1 MKYRGSI
8 FIFLVPLFFACGQQ
22 KAEEVIPENDSVSN
36 ELKLSKEQVQ
46 QLSIRLGNTEEQLIS
61 STIKVQGMIDLPPQN
76 IISVNFPLAG
86 FLKQTKLIP
95 GMQVRKGEIIA
106 TITDQ
111 AIVQMQQEF
120 LMSKAKLDLLRLEM
134 SRQQELKQANAGVSR
149 NFQQTESEV
158 KIQTITY
165 NALREKLK
173 MIGIDTERLDE
184 NNLSGE
190 VQIKSP
196 INGYV
201 SKVNVNTG
209 KYIQPTETLFELID
223 PDDIHVALT
232 IFQKDL
238 VSVTKGAKVMVYQP
252 QDISRKFQAEVIL
265 VNKGI
270 DDDRTAIAHCH
281 FDQLPATL
289 LPGMLVEAEV
299 SIENKKASV
308 LPEEAIVRFGK
319 EQFVFVMTAQDVFEM
334 IPVKTGIT
342 SDGKIEIIA
351 GLDEVK
357 PGSIVLN
364 NAYRLLGMLKN
375 SGEEE

>member
-1 MKYRGSI
+1 MKYSASI
-8 FIFLVPLFFACGQQ
+8 FIFLLPLFFSCGQKQ
-22 KAEEVIPENDSVSN
+22 AEEVIQENDSAGN
-36 ELKLSKEQVQ
+36 ELKLTKEQIK
-46 QLSIRLGNTEEQLIS
+46 QLALRIGHTEEQLIS

-95 GMQVRKGEIIA
+95 GMQVKRGEIIA
-106 TITDQ
+106 TINDQ

-120 LMSKAKLDLLRLEM
+120 LMAKAKLDLLKLEM

-149 NFQQTESEV
+149 NFQQTAAEF
-158 KIQTITY
+158 KIQNITY
-165 NALREKLK
+165 NALKEKLS

-190 VQIKSP
+190 VMIKSP

-238 VSVTKGAKVMVYQP
+238 VSIVKGAKVSVYQP

-265 VNKGI
+265 INKGI
-270 DDDRTAIAHCH
+270 DEDRTAIAHCH
-281 FDQLPATL
+281 FDKLPSTL

-299 SIENKKASV
+299 AIKNKKANV
-308 LPEEAIVRFGK
+308 LPEEAVVRFGK
-319 EQFVFVMTAQDVFEM
+319 DQFVFVVTAQDVFEM
-334 IPVKTGIT
+334 KLVTTGI
-342 SDGKIEIIA
+342 SSEGKIEILS
-351 GLDEVK
+351 GLEEIQ
-357 PGSIVLN
+357 PGTILQN
-364 NAYRLLGMLKN
+364 NAYALLGILKN
-375 SGEEE
+375 SAEEE